1 MARSSFIYQPPLYI
15 IVTSSW
21 QERHSDKK
29 NGQIWLVRC
38 NWETMVQFM
47 EAAKRAIAT
56 LRFSYYVI
64 CAHLW
69 LGLTFELKFELGLL
83 WSWV

>member
-1 MARSSFIYQPPLYI
+1 MTARSSFIYQPPLYI
-15 IVTSSW
+15 IVTSTW

-56 LRFSYYVI
+56 VGSHNITPIAACYLCAVFSTI
-64 CAHLW
+64 H
-69 LGLTFELKFELGLL
+69 
-83 WSWV
+83 

>member
-1 MARSSFIYQPPLYI
+1 MARSSLIYQPPLYI

-38 NWETMVQFM
+38 NWETMLQFM

-56 LRFSYYVI
+56 IPQQYKTI
-64 CAHLW
+64 
-69 LGLTFELKFELGLL
+69 
-83 WSWV
+83 